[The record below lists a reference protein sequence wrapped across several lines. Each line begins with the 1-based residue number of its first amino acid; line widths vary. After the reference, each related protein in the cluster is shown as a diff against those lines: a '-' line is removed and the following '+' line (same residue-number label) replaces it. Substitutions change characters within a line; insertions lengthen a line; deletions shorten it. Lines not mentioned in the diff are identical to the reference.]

1 MGTKEDAIALYAGGY
16 TYRQIERMPGMP
28 SRMTLWRWV
37 NGRHDGAPGAEADGR
52 RTGMA
57 KRGNGKPGLPRVV
70 GDGPT
75 YPDIDP
81 EDKDALI
88 ERLQL
93 ENDILRGTQE
103 VLKGRALG
111 SSTNREKSE
120 LIEWLRANTAR
131 PLSELTASLR
141 ISRSSYEYWR
151 THPHD
156 VGVREEIGDEVE
168 RVFREEGGCARGYRF
183 VHEGLRREGVRVS
196 EKIVRDVMRG
206 RGLAPAYR
214 RRPRRYSSYAG
225 ETDEAPANI
234 PLDEETGSHDF
245 RAAAPNEKWVSD
257 ITEFRLPD
265 APKVYLSPI
274 VDLFDSKPV
283 AWSIGLHPDHLLA
296 DSSLL
301 KACATLRPGEHPF
314 CHTDRG
320 CHYRWP
326 GWKRICAEHGVVRS
340 MSRKG
345 RSPDNAAAEG
355 FFGRLKNEFFYGRD
369 WRGVAAA
376 EFMERLDAWMRFY
389 SEGRLRAFRDNGK
402 IAYDT
407 IDNRRRRLGLAV

>member
-57 KRGNGKPGLPRVV
+57 KRGNGKPRLPRVV

-151 THPHD
+151 THLHD

-183 VHEGLRREGVRVS
+183 VHEELRREGVRVS

-206 RGLAPAYR
+206 RGLLPAYR

-234 PLDEETGSHDF
+234 PLDEETGAHDF

-301 KACATLRPGEHPF
+301 EGVRDAPAGRAPVLPHGPRLPLPLARLEANLRRARRRALDVEEGPLARQRRGGGLLRQAQERVLLRPGLARR
-314 CHTDRG
+314 RG
-320 CHYRWP
+320 RRVHGAP
-326 GWKRICAEHGVVRS
+326 GRVDEVLQRGQ
-340 MSRKG
+340 
-345 RSPDNAAAEG
+345 AEG
-355 FFGRLKNEFFYGRD
+355 VQG
-369 WRGVAAA
+369 
-376 EFMERLDAWMRFY
+376 ERQDC
-389 SEGRLRAFRDNGK
+389 LR
-402 IAYDT
+402 YH
-407 IDNRRRRLGLAV
+407 

>member
-16 TYRQIERMPGMP
+16 TYRQIEKMPGMP

-151 THPHD
+151 THLHD

-196 EKIVRDVMRG
+196 EKIVRD
-206 RGLAPAYR
+206 APAGRAPVLPHGPRLPLPLARLEANLRRAR
-214 RRPRRYSSYAG
+214 RRALDVEEGPLARQRRG
-225 ETDEAPANI
+225 
-234 PLDEETGSHDF
+234 G
-245 RAAAPNEKWVSD
+245 
-257 ITEFRLPD
+257 
-265 APKVYLSPI
+265 
-274 VDLFDSKPV
+274 
-283 AWSIGLHPDHLLA
+283 GL
-296 DSSLL
+296 
-301 KACATLRPGEHPF
+301 LRQ
-314 CHTDRG
+314 
-320 CHYRWP
+320 
-326 GWKRICAEHGVVRS
+326 A
-340 MSRKG
+340 
-345 RSPDNAAAEG
+345 
-355 FFGRLKNEFFYGRD
+355 
-369 WRGVAAA
+369 
-376 EFMERLDAWMRFY
+376 
-389 SEGRLRAFRDNGK
+389 
-402 IAYDT
+402 
-407 IDNRRRRLGLAV
+407 

>member
-57 KRGNGKPGLPRVV
+57 KRGNGKPRLPRVV

-151 THPHD
+151 THLHD

-206 RGLAPAYR
+206 RGLLPAYR

-234 PLDEETGSHDF
+234 PLDEETGAHDF

-389 SEGRLRAFRDNGK
+389 SEGRLRAFRENGR

>member
-16 TYRQIERMPGMP
+16 TYRQIEKMPGMP

-151 THPHD
+151 THLHD

-206 RGLAPAYR
+206 RGLVPAYR

-225 ETDEAPANI
+225 ETDEAPANN
-234 PLDEETGSHDF
+234 PARRGD
-245 RAAAPNEKWVSD
+245 RRP
-257 ITEFRLPD
+257 RLPRRRPKREVGLRHHRVQAAGRAQGVPLADRRPVRLQARGLVDRPAPGPPARRLVAAEGVRD
-265 APKVYLSPI
+265 APAGRA
-274 VDLFDSKPV
+274 PV
-283 AWSIGLHPDHLLA
+283 LPHGPRLPLPLARLEANLRRARRRALDVEEGPLARQRRGGGLLRQAQERVL
-296 DSSLL
+296 
-301 KACATLRPGEHPF
+301 LRPGL
-314 CHTDRG
+314 
-320 CHYRWP
+320 
-326 GWKRICAEHGVVRS
+326 A
-340 MSRKG
+340 
-345 RSPDNAAAEG
+345 
-355 FFGRLKNEFFYGRD
+355 
-369 WRGVAAA
+369 
-376 EFMERLDAWMRFY
+376 
-389 SEGRLRAFRDNGK
+389 
-402 IAYDT
+402 
-407 IDNRRRRLGLAV
+407 RRRGRRVHGAPGRVDEVLQRG